1 MMVVRTLV
9 LLSLLLCSGLAI
21 SAERGMPEDIGGIP
35 EEKPFKEDSLKLP
48 PYPGDASLLEFRL
61 RGATRNRYFIDR
73 DSVSLGED
81 RVVRY
86 AMVIKTASGSTNV
99 SYEGMRCKTS
109 EYKVYAFGTRDGKW
123 VEARDPKWSAV
134 GSTTGN
140 FHFGL
145 WADYLCD
152 SEAVNGNSVAD
163 LIVALKGGAPYRS
176 NTTKN

>member
-1 MMVVRTLV
+1 MKTVRTLV
-9 LLSLLLCSGLAI
+9 LLSLLLGSGLAI

-35 EEKPFKEDSLKLP
+35 EEKQFTEDSLKLP
-48 PYPGDASLLEFRL
+48 SFPGDAGLLEFSL
-61 RGATRNRYFIDR
+61 RGASRHRYFIDR
-73 DSVSLGED
+73 DSMSLGED

-86 AMVIKTASGSTNV
+86 SMVIKTSGGSTNV

-123 VEARDPKWSAV
+123 VEAHEPKWSAV
-134 GSTTGN
+134 GSTAGN

-145 WADYLCD
+145 WADYLCN
-152 SEAVNGNSVAD
+152 SESVNGNDVQD
-163 LIVALKGGAPYRS
+163 LIAVLKGKAPYQS